1 MVKKVSFKCFIGYIN
16 ETDAFPIPLRIK
28 IPQMNGYVKYFND
41 NKCMNLLVH
50 DDEILKKYNK
60 IWDKISNLLKKG
72 INSERVYNDKYIK
85 IKIKIYNYRM
95 NTNFQ
100 DNKIPKDNECCACL
114 SVVLLDSV
122 VNVDKKYYAQIVLE
136 ECKYAVK
143 KKKIMK

>member
-50 DDEILKKYNK
+50 DDEVLKKYNK

-72 INSERVYNDKYIK
+72 VNSETVYNDKYIK
-85 IKIKIYNYRM
+85 IKIKIHNYRI

-100 DNKIPKDNECCACL
+100 GNKIPKDNECSACL

-143 KKKIMK
+143 KKKIVK

>member
-1 MVKKVSFKCFIGYIN
+1 
-16 ETDAFPIPLRIK
+16 
-28 IPQMNGYVKYFND
+28 
-41 NKCMNLLVH
+41 MNLLVH
-50 DDEILKKYNK
+50 DDEVLKKYNK

-85 IKIKIYNYRM
+85 IKIKIYNYRI

-100 DNKIPKDNECCACL
+100 GNKIPKDNECCACL

>member
-50 DDEILKKYNK
+50 DDEVLKKYNK

-100 DNKIPKDNECCACL
+100 GNKIPKDNECCACL

>member
-50 DDEILKKYNK
+50 DDEVLKKYNK

-100 DNKIPKDNECCACL
+100 GNKIPKDNECCACL

-122 VNVDKKYYAQIVLE
+122 VNVGKKYYAQIVLE

>member
-28 IPQMNGYVKYFND
+28 IPQMNGYVKYFNH

-50 DDEILKKYNK
+50 DDEVLKKYNK

-100 DNKIPKDNECCACL
+100 GNKIPKDNECCACL

>member
-16 ETDAFPIPLRIK
+16 ETDAFPMPLRIK
-28 IPQMNGYVKYFND
+28 IPQMNRYVNYFND

-50 DDEILKKYNK
+50 DDEVLKKYNK

-72 INSERVYNDKYIK
+72 VNSETVYNDKYIK
-85 IKIKIYNYRM
+85 IKIKIYNYRI

-100 DNKIPKDNECCACL
+100 GNKIPKDNECCACL

-122 VNVDKKYYAQIVLE
+122 VNVDKKYCAQIVLE